1 MSTAAVHKL
10 TSAEEKPAA
19 PALGFSIQVD
29 LGAGRNAV
37 LQTHL
42 PNDASLDDINAM
54 LDKMSSAADRQKARY
69 DIDALT
75 RTLEAD
81 EKMLAQAREDE
92 ERCRRDWEAQQALR
106 EKDLKR
112 AQEDYDTSFNEAY
125 ERHRGSGRRGEFTAS
140 AQIRSKGSALARAK
154 EDFEKEKIKHEAEVG
169 NFHTTVVRWE
179 SEIAKKRAEIASL
192 QEKVGP

>member
-1 MSTAAVHKL
+1 M
-10 TSAEEKPAA
+10 SAEVATMPSAAGKPAVS
-19 PALGFSIQVD
+19 ALGFSVQTD
-29 LGAGRNAV
+29 LGAGRSIV
-37 LQTHL
+37 FQTHL
-42 PNDASLDDINAM
+42 PNDVSADEINAM
-54 LDKMSSAADRQKARY
+54 VDKMLGAADRAKARY
-69 DIDALT
+69 DIEALT

-112 AQEDYDTSFNEAY
+112 AQEDYDTSFSEAY
-125 ERHRGSGRRGEFTAS
+125 ERHSGSGRRGEFTPS
-140 AQIRSKGSALARAK
+140 AQIRAKGAALARAK
-154 EDFEKEKIKHEAEVG
+154 EDFEKERIKHEAEVG

-192 QEKVGP
+192 REKVGP